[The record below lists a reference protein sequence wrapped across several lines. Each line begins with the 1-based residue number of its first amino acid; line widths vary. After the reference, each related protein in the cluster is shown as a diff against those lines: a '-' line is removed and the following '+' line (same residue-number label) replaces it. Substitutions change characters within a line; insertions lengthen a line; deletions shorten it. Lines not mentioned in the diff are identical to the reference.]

1 MPATR
6 SQTRR
11 GGGRKAAA
19 APRRRA
25 AVAAAQAPASHKKRS
40 SQGQEPELQGAQ
52 TRSKKK
58 RLEASEPPPSQG
70 RGRGG
75 AGSAAHECIAINR
88 APVLNL
94 WVAVVAQRQG
104 YSFEEGLT
112 FGRWVSGTLAQS
124 KGRSLGIFE
133 AKEVSEEEKAAK
145 RRRDEALGVRRLD
158 VFGMHVPSVECD
170 GRQVA
175 VSQGKP
181 IDPSGTEAYLQRAF
195 GAAPLAAARAAVDR
209 AQVKY
214 SGQVVTECEMIGNYT
229 PAEEEHQQYLEKGGR
244 FNRPQSA
251 AKRCNDPIRCYG

>member
-195 GAAPLAAARAAVDR
+195 GAAPLAAARAAMEELAESIPEGEIGR
-209 AQVKY
+209 AAYKLYEQFRPEWHGW
-214 SGQVVTECEMIGNYT
+214 GQ
-229 PAEEEHQQYLEKGGR
+229 KGTLDLGAVR
-244 FNRPQSA
+244 GLA
-251 AKRCNDPIRCYG
+251 ATWCRHEG